1 MGKRKGVMQRVSQVF
16 AVLSFVLS
24 IVAAVMLYL
33 RVGEEGWN
41 NPVSASLLASIIFFT
56 SVGVVLTVIGRSD
69 LPSLKP

>member
-1 MGKRKGVMQRVSQVF
+1 MEKGKGVMQRVSKWF
-16 AVLSFVLS
+16 AVLSFLLSVLC
-24 IVAAVMLYL
+24 AVLL
-33 RVGEEGWN
+33 LFRVGEVGWN